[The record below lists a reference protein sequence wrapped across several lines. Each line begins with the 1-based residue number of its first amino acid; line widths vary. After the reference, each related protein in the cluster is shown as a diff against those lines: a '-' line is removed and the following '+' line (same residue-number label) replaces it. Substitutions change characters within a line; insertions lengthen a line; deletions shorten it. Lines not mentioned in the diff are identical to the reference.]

1 MVVMWHTLVR
11 EIHKM
16 IKSKVST
23 DRRRESAALGDDS
36 THCASRRQTQVDQNS
51 DSDTLVRNQPDLG
64 EAKPD
69 KKEGFLGWWRSK
81 EEYRLQRTTREVKG

>member
-11 EIHKM
+11 EIHKL

-23 DRRRESAALGDDS
+23 ERRESAALGDDS

-69 KKEGFLGWWRSK
+69 KKESFLGWWRSK
-81 EEYRLQRTTREVKG
+81 EEYRLQRTTKEVKG